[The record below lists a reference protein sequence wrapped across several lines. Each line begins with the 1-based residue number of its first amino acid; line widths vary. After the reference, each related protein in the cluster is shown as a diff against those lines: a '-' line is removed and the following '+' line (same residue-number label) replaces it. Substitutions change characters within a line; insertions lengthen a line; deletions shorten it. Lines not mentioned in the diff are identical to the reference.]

1 MSKPVTPAMPE
12 EHTGM
17 LNIEVVYALP
27 TSQTLITLV
36 VPPGTTAIAAVRQSG
51 ILEQHQMTASKE
63 LPLGI
68 FGKKVSHDRPLKAMD
83 RVEIYRPLIANAK
96 EMRRQRATKLKTA
109 TAKRANSR

>member
-1 MSKPVTPAMPE
+1 MPE
-12 EHTGM
+12 ELTGM

-68 FGKKVSHDRPLKAMD
+68 FGKVSHDRPLKAMD
-83 RVEIYRPLIANAK
+83 RVEIYRPLIANTK
-96 EMRRQRATKLKTA
+96 EMRRQRATKQKTA